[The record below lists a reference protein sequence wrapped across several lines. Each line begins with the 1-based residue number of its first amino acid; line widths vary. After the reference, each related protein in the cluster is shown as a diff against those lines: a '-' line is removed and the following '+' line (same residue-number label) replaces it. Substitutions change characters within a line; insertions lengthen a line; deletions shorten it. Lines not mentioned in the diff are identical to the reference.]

1 RVVSVPC
8 LDAFERQDT
17 AYRQSVI
24 PRHLPRLAIE
34 AGSTGLWWK
43 YVGEHGDVI
52 GLDRF
57 GESAPA
63 SQLFKLFGLTAEAV
77 AERARRLVQPHTAEH
92 EHEHAITPNTVLSS
106 N

>member
-1 RVVSVPC
+1 VVSVPC
-8 LDAFERQDT
+8 LDVFERQDES
-17 AYRQSVI
+17 YRREVV

-43 YVGEHGDVI
+43 HVGEYGDVVGI
-52 GLDRF
+52 DRF

-63 SQLFKLFGLTAEAV
+63 GELFKLFGITAEAV
-77 AERARRLVQPHTAEH
+77 AARARALLRKATPAEDTADD
-92 EHEHAITPNTVLSS
+92 TRFVLSS